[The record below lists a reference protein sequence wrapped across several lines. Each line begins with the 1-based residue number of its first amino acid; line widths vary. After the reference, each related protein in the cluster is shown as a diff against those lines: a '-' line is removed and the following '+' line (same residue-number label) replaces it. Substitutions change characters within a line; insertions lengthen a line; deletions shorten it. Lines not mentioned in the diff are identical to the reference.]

1 MRCGSTYIL
10 KSQRLLRTQSQVASR
25 LLHSKMETLRSS
37 FSWLINNYTHTT
49 RNSSSVAFE
58 EPPERYCPG
67 GYHPVQLGENFN
79 TKYQII
85 SKLGYG
91 VYSTV
96 WLAKDLT

>member
-1 MRCGSTYIL
+1 
-10 KSQRLLRTQSQVASR
+10 
-25 LLHSKMETLRSS
+25 METIRSS
-37 FSWLINNYTHTT
+37 FFWLIPRYAHTT
-49 RNSSSVAFE
+49 SNSSSIASE

-67 GYHPVQLGENFN
+67 GYHPVHLGEIFN
-79 TKYQII
+79 DEYQII